1 MPNKTLH
8 LPSDAAYI
16 LHTLNENG
24 HEAYIVGGCV
34 RDSILGRSPQD
45 WDITTSALP
54 EETKTYFDHTFDTGI
69 QHGTITVVLHKENYE
84 VTTYRVDGEYAD
96 CRHPD
101 AVSFTKNLTEDLLRR
116 DFTMN
121 AIAYH
126 PAEGFRD
133 PFHGQEDIAKGIIRG
148 VGEPAK
154 RFQEDAL
161 RMLRCVRFAAQLGF
175 SVEGETWAALCANT
189 ALIPKISA
197 ERIREE
203 LEKLWLAPYTEKVP
217 LLWES
222 GLLAQL
228 DSLLSARLIAKSPAV
243 LHQLAACPKEA
254 VLRWCIVLQ
263 EHAPAEG
270 KAFLQKLKCD
280 NHTIRR
286 VTLLLEHLKA
296 DMPAEVYPLRKLLS
310 TIGTEAA
317 EQLLT
322 LQSILRPASP
332 HAKTKALLEEI
343 YAAGD
348 CLTLKSL
355 QMDGKGLMALGVPH
369 GKALGNMLAL
379 LLDTV
384 LQAPEKNTT
393 EALTEITLS
402 LLRKANSEEEH
413 A

>member
-1 MPNKTLH
+1 MSELKLQMPA
-8 LPSDAAYI
+8 DAALI
-16 LHTLNENG
+16 LHTLNEGG

-34 RDSILGRSPQD
+34 RDSILGRIPQD

-126 PAEGFRD
+126 PKEGFRD
-133 PFHGQEDIAKGIIRG
+133 PFHGQEDIAAGIIRG

-175 SVEGETWAALCANT
+175 SIEPETWAALCANT
-189 ALIPKISA
+189 ALIQKISV
-197 ERIREE
+197 ERIQEE
-203 LEKLWLAPYTEKVP
+203 LKKLWLSPYQEKMP

-222 GLLAQL
+222 GLLAQINPV
-228 DSLLSARLIAKSPAV
+228 LSARLISRSQTLPAEIS
-243 LHQLAACPKEA
+243 ACPQDIT
-254 VLRWCIVLQ
+254 LRWCIVLQ
-263 EHAPAEG
+263 DYTPDEA
-270 KAFLQKLKCD
+270 KKFLKGLKFD
-280 NHTIRR
+280 NFTLKR
-286 VTLLLEHLKA
+286 VSLLLEHLQA
-296 DMPAEVYPLRKLLS
+296 DVPTEAYPLRKLAGA
-310 TIGTEAA
+310 IGTEAM

-322 LQSILRPASP
+322 AQAILRPASA
-332 HAKTKALLEEI
+332 HKESRALFEKILTD
-343 YAAGD
+343 GD
-348 CLTLKSL
+348 CLTLKTL
-355 QMDGKGLMALGVPH
+355 ALTGKDLMELGAPH
-369 GKALGNMLAL
+369 GKELGTILAEL
-379 LLDTV
+379 LELV
-384 LQAPEKNTT
+384 LQEPAKNNKET
-393 EALTEITLS
+393 LTVQARSILQAKG
-402 LLRKANSEEEH
+402 LA
-413 A
+413 

>member
-1 MPNKTLH
+1 MSKLKVTMPA
-8 LPSDAAYI
+8 DAALI
-16 LHTLNENG
+16 LDTLNKGG

-34 RDSILGRSPQD
+34 RDSILGRIPQD

-54 EETKTYFDHTFDTGI
+54 EETKTLFDHTFDTGI

-133 PFHGQEDIAKGIIRG
+133 PFHGQEDIAAETIRG
-148 VGEPAK
+148 VGDPAL

-175 SVEGETWAALCANT
+175 QIEEETWAALCANT
-189 ALIPKISA
+189 ALIQKISV

-203 LEKLWLAPYTEKVP
+203 LEKLWLSPYKEKMP

-222 GLLAQL
+222 GLLAQI
-228 DSLLSARLIAKSPAV
+228 DPNLSARLIARSETILDEISV
-243 LHQLAACPKEA
+243 CPKDA
-254 VLRWCIVLQ
+254 LLRWCVVLQ
-263 EHAPAEG
+263 DYTPDEA
-270 KAFLQKLKCD
+270 KAFLKGMKFD
-280 NHTIRR
+280 NHTLKR
-286 VTLLLEHLKA
+286 VCLLLGYLPEDVPTEA
-296 DMPAEVYPLRKLLS
+296 YPLRKLAG
-310 TIGTEAA
+310 TIGKEAT
-317 EQLLT
+317 EQLLL

-332 HAKTKALLEEI
+332 HEESKALFANILAE
-343 YAAGD
+343 GD
-348 CLTLKSL
+348 CLTLKTL
-355 QMDGKGLMALGVPH
+355 QLSGKDLMEMGAPH
-369 GKALGNMLAL
+369 GKELGNILAE
-379 LLDTV
+379 LLDLV
-384 LQAPEKNTT
+384 LREPAKNTK
-393 EALTEITLS
+393 EILTKQARSILEEKG
-402 LLRKANSEEEH
+402 LL
-413 A
+413 